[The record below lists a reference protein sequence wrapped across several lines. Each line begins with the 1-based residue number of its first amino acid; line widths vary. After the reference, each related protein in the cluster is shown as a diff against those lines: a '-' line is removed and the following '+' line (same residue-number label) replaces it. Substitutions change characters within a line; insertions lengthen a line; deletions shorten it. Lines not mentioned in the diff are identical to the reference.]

1 MTHSPNE
8 STTDLIGDAM
18 THISALLRGEV
29 DLARAEI
36 DRNLRRAGTAISLL
50 AAALVVALTALNVLT
65 GAIVAGLSEAGMEP
79 GWAAFAVGV
88 VMAIVAYGFA
98 RKGMN
103 DLKLNSIAPSRTA
116 ANVKRDAQALKGT
129 LDAR

>member
-8 STTDLIGDAM
+8 STTGLISDAM

-36 DRNLRRAGTAISLL
+36 DRNLRRAGTAIGML

-65 GAIVAGLSEAGMEP
+65 GAIVAGLTEAGMEP

-116 ANVKRDAQALKGT
+116 ANLRRDAQALKGT
-129 LDAR
+129 ADAR

>member
-65 GAIVAGLSEAGMEP
+65 GAIVAGLSEAGMEA

>member
-1 MTHSPNE
+1 MTHDPNE
-8 STTDLIGDAM
+8 STTGLIGDAM
-18 THISALLRGEV
+18 THVSALLRGEV

-36 DRNLRRAGTAISLL
+36 DRNLRRAGTALGLL

-65 GAIVAGLSEAGMEP
+65 GAIVAGLTEAGMEP

-88 VMAIVAYGFA
+88 VLAILAYGFA
-98 RKGMN
+98 RKGTN

-116 ANVKRDAQALKGT
+116 ANVRRDAQALKGT
-129 LDAR
+129 ADAR

>member
-88 VMAIVAYGFA
+88 VMALVAYGFA